1 MKTIDEKTTA
11 LLIIDPQNDF
21 LSEGGV
27 VWDLVGE
34 QVTKHQVVDKLK
46 KLIAKA
52 KAAGV
57 TVFYS
62 PHYYDK
68 EYKAWQNVNV
78 IDRIMFERKMF
89 DRGKWGAEWHSDL
102 LPDEET
108 VLCAPHKNLSGFHT
122 SDVDIQLRK
131 RGIKTIL
138 LCGMSANL
146 CVESHLRDG
155 EEKGYEVIIINDVT
169 AAAGEDAYKAAL
181 TNYGFIAHESIT
193 EEEAI
198 RRLETA
204 AKRKAA

>member
-1 MKTIDEKTTA
+1 MKTIDPKSTA
-11 LLIIDPQNDF
+11 LLVIDPQNDF

-34 QVTKHQVVDKLK
+34 QVKKHQVVGKLK
-46 KLIAKA
+46 TLIAKA

-57 TVFYS
+57 AVVYS

-68 EYKAWQNVNV
+68 EYQAWHNVNP
-78 IDRIMFERKMF
+78 IDRLMFDRKMFER
-89 DRGKWGAEWHSDL
+89 GTWGSDWHPDL
-102 LPDEET
+102 KPDNDT
-108 VLCAPHKNLSGFHT
+108 IQCAPHKNLSGFHT

-131 RGIKTIL
+131 RGIQTFL

-155 EEKGYEVIIINDVT
+155 EEKGYQVIVINDAT

-193 EEEAI
+193 TAEAI
-198 RRLETA
+198 KRLE
-204 AKRKAA
+204 

>member
-1 MKTIDEKTTA
+1 MKAIDPKSAA

-34 QVTKHQVVDKLK
+34 QVKKHQVVDKLK
-46 KLIAKA
+46 TLIAKA

-57 TVFYS
+57 AVVYS

-68 EYKAWQNVNV
+68 EYQAWHNVNP
-78 IDRIMFERKMF
+78 IDRLMFDRKMF
-89 DRGKWGAEWHSDL
+89 ERGKWGSEWHPDL
-102 LPDEET
+102 KPDNDT
-108 VLCAPHKNLSGFHT
+108 VMCAPHKNLSGFHT

-131 RGIKTIL
+131 RGIQTFL

-155 EEKGYEVIIINDVT
+155 EGRGYQVIVINDAT
-169 AAAGEDAYKAAL
+169 AAAGEEAYKAAL

-193 EEEAI
+193 TAVPI
-198 RRLETA
+198 KRLE
-204 AKRKAA
+204 KSVSR